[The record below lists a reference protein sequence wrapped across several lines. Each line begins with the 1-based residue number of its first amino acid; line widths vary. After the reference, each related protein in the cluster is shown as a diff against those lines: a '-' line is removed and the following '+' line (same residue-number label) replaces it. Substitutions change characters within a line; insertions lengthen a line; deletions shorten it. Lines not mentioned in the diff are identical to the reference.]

1 MKNTGTLSI
10 AMPSD
15 REIQM
20 TRVFDAPRHLVFEA
34 LTRPELLRRWFGPR
48 GWSLSVCEDDFRVGG
63 IWRFVVR
70 GPDGSEMGMR
80 GVHKEIVPP
89 ARLVHTELFD
99 DFAQAG
105 ESVVT
110 TVLTEAAGK
119 TTMTVT
125 VLYPSQEVRDAVA
138 QSGMEHGAAES
149 YDKLAEAI
157 AEDGSHEAIVG
168 RYRARADV
176 FERKIVAVQPGQ
188 WDNQS
193 PCEEWKARD
202 VVGHIVM
209 MHGVML
215 RPLGR
220 TLSPAPAVED
230 DPLGAFRSARA
241 DVQGILDD
249 TALAGT
255 EHDWYTGRMTV
266 AQTIDQVVSS
276 DLVFHGW
283 DLARATGQDAA
294 MDPIEVVRLWGA
306 GPTYDMSSLRVP
318 GILGPEVQVPEDAP
332 LQDRLLGLL
341 GRNPA

>member
-10 AMPSD
+10 SMPSD

-63 IWRFVVR
+63 AWRFVVK
-70 GPDGSEMGMR
+70 GPDGTEMGMR

-89 ARLVHTELFD
+89 ERLVHTELFD

-110 TVLTEAAGK
+110 TVLVEHAGK

-125 VLYPSQEVRDAVA
+125 VLYPSREVRDAVA

-149 YDKLAEAI
+149 YDKLAEVVA
-157 AEDGSHEAIVG
+157 ADGSHEAIVG
-168 RYRARADV
+168 RYHARADA
-176 FERKIVAVQPGQ
+176 FERKIVAVQPDQ
-188 WDNQS
+188 WGNQS

-209 MHGVML
+209 LHGVML
-215 RPLGR
+215 RVLGR
-220 TLSPAPAVED
+220 TLSPAPSLDD
-230 DPLGAFRSARA
+230 DPLGAFRAARA

-249 TALAGT
+249 ATAAGT
-255 EHDWYTGRMTV
+255 EYDWYTGRLTV
-266 AQTIDQVVSS
+266 RQIIDQVASL
-276 DLVFHGW
+276 DMVFHGW
-283 DLARATGQDAA
+283 DLARATGQDAT
-294 MDPIEVVRLWGA
+294 MDPVEVARFWASGL
-306 GPTYDMSSLRVP
+306 TDSMDSLRAP
-318 GILGPEVQVPEDAP
+318 GILGPEVPVPADASP
-332 LQDRLLGLL
+332 QDRLLGLL